1 MLTFYQR
8 NYVRFTWDWSHNE
21 FPNYY
26 SADDF
31 DNYSVIITAQLPRA
45 YVNINLTTIVYEAF
59 TL

>member
-1 MLTFYQR
+1 MLTFYQS

-21 FPNYY
+21 FSNYY
-26 SADDF
+26 SADDI

-45 YVNINLTTIVYEAF
+45 YVNINSTTIVYEAF